1 MQNSLRTGGN
11 RDSWREQTKSGVHQD
26 PGERSSDS
34 MRDCAR
40 PARGCLRVFCG
51 GMGRQWPAV
60 ETGAQPA
67 AVLGVMCCHK
77 SILEIASSP
86 TVELI
91 DSWTG
96 LLQAKQLT
104 RREHSP
110 THQHTIGLY
119 ADNSLI
125 KIFGNKNET

>member
-1 MQNSLRTGGN
+1 
-11 RDSWREQTKSGVHQD
+11 
-26 PGERSSDS
+26 
-34 MRDCAR
+34 
-40 PARGCLRVFCG
+40 
-51 GMGRQWPAV
+51 MGRQWPAM

-67 AVLGVMCCHK
+67 AVLGVVCGHK
-77 SILEIASSP
+77 SYLEIANST

-110 THQHTIGLY
+110 THQQTIGLY